1 MNFQR
6 GQSMVEFSLCASSL
20 VLLLLGTWTIGG
32 YQEVQRR
39 TIVAARQAAY
49 EGAWSAQGFR
59 IEEERSRL
67 ASLHFDDA
75 GLADATGAGRLVSTQ
90 SVQLQAESG
99 AAPGQATAAFEFLNA
114 PLRASSRFLGSGF
127 DLPNEGFRSGTVIAE
142 THAVANLPLPFRGL
156 QLQLGQPYALLA
168 DGWNAA
174 GPAQVVR
181 RAGGLVP
188 AKTWTAVATSLF
200 RRKRNFEC
208 CPGSSGRCCL
218 MPQATRA
225 ATCDMT
231 GIFGRWHNTTD

>member
-99 AAPGQATAAFEFLNA
+99 P
-114 PLRASSRFLGSGF
+114 SSF
-127 DLPNEGFRSGTVIAE
+127 
-142 THAVANLPLPFRGL
+142 
-156 QLQLGQPYALLA
+156 
-168 DGWNAA
+168 
-174 GPAQVVR
+174 
-181 RAGGLVP
+181 
-188 AKTWTAVATSLF
+188 
-200 RRKRNFEC
+200 
-208 CPGSSGRCCL
+208 
-218 MPQATRA
+218 
-225 ATCDMT
+225 
-231 GIFGRWHNTTD
+231 